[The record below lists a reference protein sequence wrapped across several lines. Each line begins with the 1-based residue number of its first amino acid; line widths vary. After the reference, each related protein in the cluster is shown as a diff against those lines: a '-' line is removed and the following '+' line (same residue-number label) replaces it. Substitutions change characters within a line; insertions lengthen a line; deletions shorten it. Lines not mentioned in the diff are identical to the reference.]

1 MDISMGKY
9 YVFTVVALKR
19 QKGDNVHVV
28 KEYTE
33 RLIKA
38 LGTEIAGFSLQST
51 LSTPAYKNLNPIGSQ
66 LMRGTGTIMI
76 DVIMIDL
83 IAAKNPVLASGSLQG
98 ELGYALQVEE
108 YWNPEKHEFAR
119 RSWPLDCNLESVS
132 DDSSY
137 KPSPLSTPRSMS
149 NVASESDMDLE
160 AEPRHTFEA
169 SDGADGAFRCA
180 WIAGCQGFARRVV
193 KLPRSAR
200 KDKESDHWSV
210 LGVSPGASPSEVRT
224 AFRAKARTVHPDAAG
239 GDTERFHALSQAYAK
254 AMKFKESNEETDSKA
269 ARSSKP
275 ARSQAAPEEKKEPT
289 LEDFL
294 QWRRRQQSRHA
305 ARRAGRA
312 ATQTTPRSSSRGPA
326 TRSPHASRKLRQG
339 RLQDALRQAENPE
352 LEAAWLR
359 EVDMESLRMERSK
372 KRSAKSKRSSAPT
385 MMNDERVG
393 YRSVRSPSGTV
404 TVPIFQSKEGAR
416 YYMSPF
422 TSKRVA
428 IP

>member
-1 MDISMGKY
+1 MMLS
-9 YVFTVVALKR
+9 
-19 QKGDNVHVV
+19 
-28 KEYTE
+28 
-33 RLIKA
+33 
-38 LGTEIAGFSLQST
+38 
-51 LSTPAYKNLNPIGSQ
+51 LSTGH
-66 LMRGTGTIMI
+66 RE
-76 DVIMIDL
+76 
-83 IAAKNPVLASGSLQG
+83 GSLVSSHLRPQRPRP
-98 ELGYALQVEE
+98 Q
-108 YWNPEKHEFAR
+108 R
-119 RSWPLDCNLESVS
+119 RGKNWQAN
-132 DDSSY
+132 
-137 KPSPLSTPRSMS
+137 
-149 NVASESDMDLE
+149 
-160 AEPRHTFEA
+160 
-169 SDGADGAFRCA
+169 DGAFRCAA

-210 LGVSPGASPSEVRT
+210 LGVPPGASPSEVRT

-275 ARSQAAPEEKKEPT
+275 ARSQAPPEEKKEPT

-312 ATQTTPRSSSRGPA
+312 ATQTTPRSSSRGSPA